1 MTLPADRNLDRP
13 AGENVEEENVIDRL
27 PPNER
32 GQDEQRTETT
42 HGLSIGGSRPLT
54 SDERSAAERDVPLRE
69 RVYAPASERVPKEPV
84 AGHREMV
91 EHTDPATPERQ
102 GVSTE
107 PGFSSSAP
115 SSASTDMPGEPPFTR
130 VPRPSGAQTDTVTP
144 TPTPYTSPTS
154 NPGIQ
159 SPWDYGETSAGLLPR
174 GMSGLG
180 LLVVPACAA
189 IGVWFW
195 TRRRREQNKPINRL
209 RRQAR
214 HTAAEIRDHV
224 PNGTDIVQPA
234 FGVMAAVVSTG
245 VMIWRQMQ
253 RQRPGRA
260 LKRASHQ
267 ASKRASHQAAKIS
280 DADWQKRL
288 NALKE
293 RWHPGRLELEKI
305 SISRH

>member
-13 AGENVEEENVIDRL
+13 AGEDVQEDNVIDRL

-32 GQDEQRTETT
+32 GQDQERTETMRES
-42 HGLSIGGSRPLT
+42 SIGGSRPLT
-54 SDERSAAERDVPLRE
+54 SEEREAAERDVPLRD

-84 AGHREMV
+84 PGHREMV
-91 EHTDPATPERQ
+91 EQTDPATPERQ
-102 GVSTE
+102 AATSEHGGTT
-107 PGFSSSAP
+107 SSIAP
-115 SSASTDMPGEPPFTR
+115 SASSVPIEPPFAR
-130 VPRPSGAQTDTVTP
+130 VPRPSTAPTGTITPTP
-144 TPTPYTSPTS
+144 TPTPYASPTS
-154 NPGIQ
+154 NPAFQ
-159 SPWDYGETSAGLLPR
+159 STWDTGETSRGWLPR
-174 GMSGLG
+174 NMGSLG
-180 LLVVPACAA
+180 WLVVPACAA
-189 IGVWFW
+189 FGVWLW
-195 TRRRREQNKPINRL
+195 MRRRREENKPINRL

-224 PNGTDIVQPA
+224 PNGTDLAQPA
-234 FGVMAAVVSTG
+234 LGVLAAIVSTS

-260 LKRASHQ
+260 LKRAGHH
-267 ASKRASHQAAKIS
+267 ASKLS